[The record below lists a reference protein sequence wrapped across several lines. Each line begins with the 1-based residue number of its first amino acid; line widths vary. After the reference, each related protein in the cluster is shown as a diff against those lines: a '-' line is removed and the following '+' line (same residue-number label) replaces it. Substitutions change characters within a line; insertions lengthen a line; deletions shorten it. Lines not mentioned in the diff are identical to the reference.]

1 MRSNG
6 ADIVTLIAKVI
17 FADYNRL
24 MNTLPTRIL
33 SLDAAT
39 TACSVALWVDGQIVA
54 KRFEAMSRGQ
64 SEALLPMVSA
74 VLKESGIDKPDLIAV
89 TVGPGAFTGIRI
101 GLAAARGLGLAWNI
115 PVAGISTTLALA
127 ATVPAKDRQG
137 HSIVVVLDSKR
148 EDRWV
153 QVFDDQLNALT
164 PPQSALPDQIKSMV
178 TAPAIVLDD
187 PTLYTDASIV
197 AQLAADGWKNGTTLP
212 PQPLYLR
219 PADVTMPK
227 LS

>member
-1 MRSNG
+1 M
-6 ADIVTLIAKVI
+6 K
-17 FADYNRL
+17 
-24 MNTLPTRIL
+24 TLPTRIL

-39 TACSVALWVDGQIVA
+39 TACSVALWVEGRIVA
-54 KRFEAMSRGQ
+54 RRFEVMNRGQ
-64 SEALLPMVSA
+64 SEALLPMVAA
-74 VLKESGIDKPDLIAV
+74 VLQESGIDKPDLIAV

-127 ATVPAKDRQG
+127 ATLPPHVRQG
-137 HSIVVVLDSKR
+137 HSIIVVLDSKR

-153 QVFDDQLNALT
+153 QVFDEHLHALT
-164 PPQSALPDQIKSMV
+164 PPQSVMPDQIRAMISG
-178 TAPAIVLDD
+178 PAIVLDD

-197 AQLAADGWKNGTTLP
+197 AQLAAQGWENGSTLP

-219 PADVTMPK
+219 PADVTLPK
-227 LS
+227 SL